1 MKLRHLFENR
11 QYGQPYTDD
20 EKKALQS
27 PNARNI
33 DTAFIVGKTI
43 FDNQYGKGQTPNN
56 EEVLYHGFV
65 MEMKPSDFLKVVL
78 KEDREKDASEI
89 AKKMLENVPYG
100 SPMLYIKA
108 NVEEWKSGKPLQVR
122 VANHEGRARS
132 LASQKINGDVPIPIH
147 VIPRG
152 MSKRDIN
159 QDFLD
164 QMSASGFIHE
174 DAGAGAKPI
183 KVEIGKIWKT

>member
-11 QYGQPYTDD
+11 QYGQPYSDD
-20 EKKALQS
+20 EKNELQGPS
-27 PNARNI
+27 LGNV
-33 DTAFIVGKTI
+33 DKAFIVGKTI

-56 EEVLYHGFV
+56 EEVLYHGFS
-65 MEMKPSDFLKVVL
+65 MELKPSDFLKIVS

-89 AKKMLENVPYG
+89 AQKMLRNVPFG

-108 NVEEWKSGKPLQVR
+108 NIQKWKEGKPLQVSIDD
-122 VANHEGRARS
+122 HEGRARC
-132 LASQKINGDVPIPIH
+132 LAFWKINGDVPIPIH

-152 MSKRDIN
+152 MHRRDLT

-164 QMSASGFIHE
+164 EMSRTGFMHE
-174 DAGAGAKPI
+174 DSSSEDTPI
-183 KVEIGKIWKT
+183 KVQIGKIWKT